1 MSNNITAPLPALP
14 TRTLERAA
22 RPDPNPTT
30 WQDAV
35 STAMGQ
41 PHPTK
46 VSTPPDHPRNR
57 VGTSPAGPSD
67 REAVTPRS
75 RAPASLPLTQVAAR
89 DSVSPA
95 TDIIPPTT
103 ASAPQTD
110 LRAAPADA
118 NAPSQQ
124 LQHPPEASPMGSGA
138 RNTIGPGKPVVQSKT
153 AEASTKSADQA
164 GHKADVPPSHH
175 REPDLTPARTTA
187 AAVIGAAEQPRRNKP
202 AGTTTAQSSPPHLPG
217 VGVPLGTLTDRL
229 PTSPA
234 AQDSSTTAATSAISA
249 PREMR
254 GQPGKNHVD
263 AIQRA
268 ASGQLLSAARPD
280 LQTRATGPV
289 NTAAANPLF
298 PAQFGIGSV
307 TAAPQSAVDDAP
319 APPSQAGLANA
330 IQELTSAGGGMVRVT
345 LSPASLGSVV
355 IDVLVS
361 AHGQVSIK
369 MTADSQPGQKALG
382 DSISG
387 LSRHMSQAGFALGT
401 VQVVPPIHKGSNAS
415 FNNNAAGQ
423 GGNPGQNS
431 GQMSSFGQQGSH
443 QQRFSDAPA
452 RLKFAT
458 TEPVTDIAGSA
469 AGSKRQDDGI
479 SAYA

>member
-1 MSNNITAPLPALP
+1 MSNNITASLTGLS

-35 STAMGQ
+35 STAMVQ

-46 VSTPPDHPRNR
+46 VSTPPDHPRTTG
-57 VGTSPAGPSD
+57 GTSPAGLSD
-67 REAVTPRS
+67 REAVTPGS
-75 RAPASLPLTQVAAR
+75 RVPASLPLTQVASR
-89 DSVSPA
+89 DSVSSA
-95 TDIIPPTT
+95 TDILPPTT
-103 ASAPQTD
+103 ASALQTD
-110 LRAAPADA
+110 PRAAPADA
-118 NAPSQQ
+118 NGPSRQ
-124 LQHPPEASPMGSGA
+124 LQRPPEASPMASGA
-138 RNTIGPGKPVVQSKT
+138 QNTIGPAKPVVQSKT
-153 AEASTKSADQA
+153 AEALTRSADQA
-164 GHKADVPPSHH
+164 GHKSDVPPSHPLK
-175 REPDLTPARTTA
+175 PDLTPARTSV
-187 AAVIGAAEQPRRNKP
+187 AAVIGTAEQPRRNKP
-202 AGTTTAQSSPPHLPG
+202 DGTTTAQSSPPQPPG
-217 VGVPLGTLTDRL
+217 VGVPLVTLTDRL

-234 AQDSSTTAATSAISA
+234 AQESSASSATSAISA

-268 ASGQLLSAARPD
+268 ASDPLLSAARPD
-280 LQTRATGPV
+280 LHTRATGPI
-289 NTAAANPLF
+289 NTAAANPLL

-307 TAAPQSAVDDAP
+307 TAAPQSAVDYAP

-330 IQELTSAGGGMVRVT
+330 IQELTTAGGGTARVT

-361 AHGQVSIK
+361 AHGQVSIR
-369 MTADSQPGQKALG
+369 MTADSGPGQKALG

-401 VQVVPPIHKGSNAS
+401 VQVVPPIHEGSNAS

-431 GQMSSFGQQGSH
+431 GQMSSFSQQGSH

-458 TEPVTDIAGSA
+458 TEPATDISGSA